1 MRSAAMTEPVHSLR
15 ISWDCSVMPFG
26 QPNRQ
31 NSLFGTSHPV
41 RVTPPRR
48 PSAASRASL
57 LPRATARCL
66 LVLRPGAPDGPPSGT
81 STGTGLT
88 ASPPIT
94 VWGETSRLRSAAD
107 HRRRPT
113 GGSHAG
119 RTARPAARPPH
130 AAGRRRSTVRVGAVY
145 SRLLTPKWL
154 LLHVLVA
161 VLFVAT
167 FFLGY
172 WQLTKAEAGGGA
184 VNWSYALQWPLYG
197 FMGLWFYLRMV
208 RIELHRD
215 PDDGAP
221 GRDVVLYQ
229 RPRIDTS
236 GDPELAA
243 YNAYLAEL
251 NERALG
257 QQSSPRGR

>member
-1 MRSAAMTEPVHSLR
+1 VQVGRCCAVARHLTGGRHVLDP
-15 ISWDCSVMPFG
+15 G
-26 QPNRQ
+26 QR
-31 NSLFGTSHPV
+31 T
-41 RVTPPRR
+41 
-48 PSAASRASL
+48 SRAGAL
-57 LPRATARCL
+57 LP
-66 LVLRPGAPDGPPSGT
+66 
-81 STGTGLT
+81 
-88 ASPPIT
+88 T
-94 VWGETSRLRSAAD
+94 V
-107 HRRRPT
+107 
-113 GGSHAG
+113 
-119 RTARPAARPPH
+119 
-130 AAGRRRSTVRVGAVY
+130 TVEGVY

-154 LLHVLVA
+154 LLHLLVA

-215 PDDGAP
+215 PDDDAP
-221 GRDVVLYQ
+221 GAAVVLYQ

-257 QQSSPRGR
+257 QRKAGHGR

>member
-1 MRSAAMTEPVHSLR
+1 V
-15 ISWDCSVMPFG
+15 F
-26 QPNRQ
+26 
-31 NSLFGTSHPV
+31 
-41 RVTPPRR
+41 
-48 PSAASRASL
+48 
-57 LPRATARCL
+57 
-66 LVLRPGAPDGPPSGT
+66 
-81 STGTGLT
+81 
-88 ASPPIT
+88 
-94 VWGETSRLRSAAD
+94 
-107 HRRRPT
+107 
-113 GGSHAG
+113 
-119 RTARPAARPPH
+119 
-130 AAGRRRSTVRVGAVY
+130 

-154 LLHVLVA
+154 LMHLLVA
-161 VLFVAT
+161 ALFVAT

-197 FMGLWFYLRMV
+197 FMGLWFYLRML

-221 GRDVVLYQ
+221 GADVVLYQ
-229 RPRIDTS
+229 RPRIDTT

-257 QQSSPRGR
+257 QRSSTHGR

>member
-1 MRSAAMTEPVHSLR
+1 MPAGSHSGPRPTDAHGITRPPAAR
-15 ISWDCSVMPFG
+15 G
-26 QPNRQ
+26 A
-31 NSLFGTSHPV
+31 PV
-41 RVTPPRR
+41 RV
-48 PSAASRASL
+48 
-57 LPRATARCL
+57 
-66 LVLRPGAPDGPPSGT
+66 
-81 STGTGLT
+81 
-88 ASPPIT
+88 
-94 VWGETSRLRSAAD
+94 
-107 HRRRPT
+107 
-113 GGSHAG
+113 GS
-119 RTARPAARPPH
+119 
-130 AAGRRRSTVRVGAVY
+130 VF

-154 LLHVLVA
+154 LLHLLVA

-208 RIELHRD
+208 KVELHRD
-215 PDDGAP
+215 PDDEAP
-221 GRDVVLYQ
+221 GAAVVLYQ

-257 QQSSPRGR
+257 QRSAGNGR